1 MQEWEELLA
10 RAEGGDRTA
19 QVQLADCYAQG
30 RGVERSPAQAAAW
43 LRRAAEQGSPE
54 GQSIFGFCCL
64 EGFGVK
70 KMRTRRRP
78 GFGSRRSRGAAR
90 AGSDWRSAISPGRVR
105 SRTTGRR
112 QICAGAP
119 QNRAM

>member
-19 QVQLADCYAQG
+19 QVRLADCYAQG
-30 RGVERSPAQAAAW
+30 RGVERSPVQAAAW

-70 KMRTRRRP
+70 KDA
-78 GFGSRRSRGAAR
+78 GQAAAWFR
-90 AGSDWRSAISPGRVR
+90 KSAEQGCSEG
-105 SRTTGRR
+105 
-112 QICAGAP
+112 
-119 QNRAM
+119 